1 MVWQI
6 RRSDLPKGKCNLY
19 TGSFGCKKTQKI
31 FNCSHYGEIY
41 AWGDIKKGSG
51 ISPVK
56 NSSGKYFEVTEKN
69 TILSDE
75 EKFVVSIE

>member
-1 MVWQI
+1 MQSFCQ
-6 RRSDLPKGKCNLY
+6 RSLETAHAMRSACLLY
-19 TGSFGCKKTQKI
+19 TSI

>member
-1 MVWQI
+1 MG
-6 RRSDLPKGKCNLY
+6 RY
-19 TGSFGCKKTQKI
+19 
-31 FNCSHYGEIY
+31 
-41 AWGDIKKGSG
+41 KKGSG

-75 EKFVVSIE
+75 EKFVIRTE

>member
-1 MVWQI
+1 MSRGLGDVYKRQ
-6 RRSDLPKGKCNLY
+6 
-19 TGSFGCKKTQKI
+19 
-31 FNCSHYGEIY
+31 IY